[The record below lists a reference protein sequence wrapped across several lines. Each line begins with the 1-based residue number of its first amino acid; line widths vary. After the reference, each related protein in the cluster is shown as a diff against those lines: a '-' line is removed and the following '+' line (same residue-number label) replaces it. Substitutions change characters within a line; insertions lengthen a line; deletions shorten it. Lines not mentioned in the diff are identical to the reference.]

1 MKRTLPAL
9 LLFALAPREAL
20 ADCPSVDIWLERM
33 EQDIVSLR
41 LPQAQEAL
49 TQAEAG
55 FSCGPPA
62 TTAQLARFWRAE
74 GVLLTIQ
81 KREEEAGFSFAAARH
96 LEPEVWTPAFGSEME
111 RLFHA
116 APRLDDPPSTLT
128 LQPWDARYHGWVDG
142 RSTTFPVQLDAGLH
156 LVQASRSPR
165 ASDAMIEYG
174 NLILV
179 SDGAMTTL
187 NTPFPRDPGLLAESK
202 KPDAPSRASLAL
214 VAGGAA
220 SALAGGALLWL
231 GGRQNEDYSAT
242 TDGYEAGKLT
252 QTAALDEVT
261 GTHRAQVGLGAG
273 GGALITA
280 GAGAMLVGVIR
291 W

>member
-1 MKRTLPAL
+1 MKRTLLAL
-9 LLFALAPREAL
+9 FLFALAPREAL

-33 EQDIVSLR
+33 EQDIVALR
-41 LPQAQEAL
+41 LTQAQEAL

-62 TTAQLARFWRAE
+62 TTAQIARFWRAE

-81 KREEEAGFSFAAARH
+81 KREEEAGFSFAAARR
-96 LEPEVWTPAFGSEME
+96 LEPDVWTPIFGSEME
-111 RLFHA
+111 RMFHA
-116 APRLDDPPSTLT
+116 APPLDDPPSTLT
-128 LQPWDARYHGWVDG
+128 LQPWDTRYHGWVDG
-142 RSTTFPVQLDAGLH
+142 RAAAFPVQLDAGLH

-165 ASDAMIEYG
+165 ASDATIEYG
-174 NLILV
+174 KLILITN
-179 SDGAMTTL
+179 GAMTTF

-202 KPDAPSRASLAL
+202 KPDAPSTASLAL

-231 GGRQNEDYSAT
+231 GGRQNEDYSAAM
-242 TDGYEAGKLT
+242 DGYEAGELT
-252 QTAALDEVT
+252 QPEALGQVT
-261 GTHRAQVGLGAG
+261 GTHGAQVGLGIG
-273 GGALITA
+273 GGALITV
-280 GAGAMLVGVIR
+280 GTGAMLVGVIR